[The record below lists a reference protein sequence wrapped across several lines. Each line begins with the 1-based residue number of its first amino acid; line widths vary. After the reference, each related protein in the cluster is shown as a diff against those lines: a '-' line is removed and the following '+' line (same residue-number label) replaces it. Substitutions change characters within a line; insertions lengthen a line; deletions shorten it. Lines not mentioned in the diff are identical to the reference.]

1 MPSSASFDVAVDF
14 RDPLTNATSS
24 RDFTLDTRVSLA
36 VSHAAC
42 ASLAADD
49 MRTVAVA
56 SNASACGE
64 PSFGVTATV
73 TLGVLVLT
81 SEAYTVS
88 LATFRSVSQ

>member
-24 RDFTLDTRVSLA
+24 RDFTLDPRAALTVSD
-36 VSHAAC
+36 AAC
-42 ASLAADD
+42 ASVAEDG

-56 SNASACGE
+56 SNASACGAS
-64 PSFGVTATV
+64 SFGVMATL
-73 TLGVLVLT
+73 TLGAAVLT

-88 LATFRSVSQ
+88 LATFRSVTK